1 VHRRCRVE
9 PRILRDVQTS
19 GGSKALIALL
29 FVASAGLGAY
39 GLFVH
44 RQLGTTRAD
53 LTQALG
59 ECGKVR
65 DDEKSAREAS
75 EKTAAATSSDLNATH
90 AELDELHH
98 QKDEADQR
106 LAVFKS
112 ITEKFRKMIDAGKL
126 KVEMRH
132 GRMVVKLPSGVLFA
146 SGNADLSKDGQTALT
161 DVAHI
166 LKQFPDRRFEVA
178 GHTDNVP
185 VGPPSLFKN
194 NLELSTARAL
204 TVASFLLDV
213 AGMNASKLSAAGY
226 SEYQPIA
233 NNAHEAGRQ
242 ENRRI
247 EIVLLPNLSEL
258 PPSPDDADAGAD
270 AGK

>member
-1 VHRRCRVE
+1 MQ
-9 PRILRDVQTS
+9 PT
-19 GGSKALIALL
+19 GGIKAAIGFLLVAVAGAVAFGALQRKML
-29 FVASAGLGAY
+29 
-39 GLFVH
+39 
-44 RQLGTTRAD
+44 TNTRAD
-53 LTQALG
+53 LGHKLD
-59 ECGKVR
+59 ECNGQLTTEQS
-65 DDEKSAREAS
+65 DH
-75 EKTAAATSSDLNATH
+75 ATSDKSLLATTTQLVATQ
-90 AELDELHH
+90 AELDEVRH
-98 QKDEADQR
+98 QKEDADAR

-132 GRMVVKLPSGVLFA
+132 GRMVVKLPAGVLFP
-146 SGNADLSKDGQTALT
+146 SGRADLSKDGQNALT

-185 VGPPSLFKN
+185 VGPPSPFKN

-204 TVASFLLDV
+204 TVASYLLGV
-213 AGMNASKLSAAGY
+213 GMNPAKLSAAAY

-233 NNAHEAGRQ
+233 SNAHEAGRQ

-258 PPSPDDADAGAD
+258 PPSPDDADAGAGGNAKND
-270 AGK
+270 AGAK